1 MYVYKV
7 DERKEIVM
15 QGEKVVKVEL
25 ESQLLTSTPHPTAE
39 IEK

>member
-1 MYVYKV
+1 
-7 DERKEIVM
+7 M
-15 QGEKVVKVEL
+15 QGDKREKVVKVEL